1 MSGDS
6 LGSGNLGPSALDG
19 KRVCRSAERGGNAAP
34 TICSVRL
41 WAMMRGFL
49 ETLSRVQV
57 RRPFVILAAALV
69 ICIVSALFARN
80 LGLDSRFIALL
91 PENRPS
97 VQDLERVEERVR
109 GLSSLTVAVQ
119 SPSGD
124 VEAMRAFVRDLAA
137 ALEALP
143 RDEIG
148 AVDWNVGA
156 YDDFVRDH
164 KHLYASLDLLERL
177 RDALEERHDRE
188 VLKRNP
194 FWIDLREEDERESLE
209 DVLDELEA
217 ESERGEEKSEKF
229 PDGFYQHEDG
239 DLIALF
245 VRSEI
250 GSDANAAGR
259 VIERTRKQVEA
270 LDPSSYG
277 PDLEVTFSG
286 DVIIAEEEQQAIA
299 RELVL
304 ATTLTVATVLLLIV
318 LFFGR
323 PRSIVLLG
331 TGLVPPVLASFAVA
345 DLTVDSL
352 NTSTAFLGSIIIGN
366 GVNPNIIW
374 LSRYFEE
381 RRGGLDVGDAVFRA
395 HDNTWLATLIAS
407 GAAALAYGS
416 LMVTDFR
423 GFRDF
428 GIIGGVGMVFCW
440 ISAITILPAAV
451 AAYERFRPFPTGR
464 QKQGRWG
471 GYANGFA
478 AVAKRAPRAVVVA
491 SILLSATAVALVIH
505 AVIQDPFEYDFRNL
519 RSVREEGHSEARRVQ
534 WRVNSILAS
543 HEQGRGIAVLLDSVD
558 DVPVIEHQ
566 LDQMPPSIH
575 GGYHS
580 LFDLLPEDTTEKLAL
595 LDEIRELSLD
605 IREKIDDEETIQK
618 IDENIPPETIEVPTL
633 DDLPDEVA
641 LRFAEKDGTRG
652 RIMIVQESDDYST
665 WDGRYLVRWAE
676 ALRSLRM
683 SDGTRPPLAGRAPV
697 FADMISAVYGDMP
710 KAIVAAFLATVV
722 LLLVAFR
729 QRIDSF
735 LCIMALLMG
744 ILWMAG
750 TMAAIGMKLN
760 FLNFVAFPITFGNG
774 VDYSINVMRRYR
786 LEQRAGSP
794 NPILLA
800 VRRSGGAVVL
810 CSMTTI
816 VGYTSLYVSANQAMN
831 SFGLAMAIS
840 EVTCL
845 LAAVLTMPAVMMLL
859 RKRAAERG

>member
-1 MSGDS
+1 MS
-6 LGSGNLGPSALDG
+6 
-19 KRVCRSAERGGNAAP
+19 
-34 TICSVRL
+34 
-41 WAMMRGFL
+41 GFL
-49 ETLSRVQV
+49 ESLSRLQV
-57 RRPFVILAAALV
+57 RRPFAILGAALV
-69 ICIVSALFARN
+69 ICVVSASFVRD
-80 LGLDSRFIALL
+80 LGLDSRLIALL
-91 PENRPS
+91 PDNRPS
-97 VQDLERVEERVR
+97 VQDLERAEERVR
-109 GLSSLTVAVQ
+109 GLSALTVAVQ

-124 VEAMRAFVRDLAA
+124 LEAMRAFVRDLAA
-137 ALEALP
+137 ALQALP
-143 RDEIG
+143 PDEIG
-148 AVDWNVGA
+148 SVDWNVGA

-194 FWIDLREEDERESLE
+194 FWFDLREEGEGETLE

-217 ESERGEEKSEKF
+217 ESERGEERSEKF
-229 PDGFYQHEDG
+229 PDGFYQHQDG

-250 GSDANAAGR
+250 GGDANAAGR
-259 VIERTRKQVEA
+259 VIERTKKQVEA

-277 PDLEVTFSG
+277 PDLKITFSG
-286 DVIIAEEEQQAIA
+286 EVIIAQEEQQAIA

-304 ATTLTVATVLLLIV
+304 ATTLTVASVLLLIV
-318 LFFGR
+318 VFFGR

-331 TGLVPPVLASFAVA
+331 AGLVPPVLASFAVA
-345 DLTVDSL
+345 DLTVGSL

-381 RRGGLDVGDAVFRA
+381 RRGGRDLGDAIFRA
-395 HDNTWLATLIAS
+395 HENTWLATLIAS

-416 LMVTDFR
+416 LMITDFR

-451 AAYERFRPFPTGR
+451 AAYERFRPFPTAR
-464 QKQGRWG
+464 KAKGRWG
-471 GYANGFA
+471 GFANGFA
-478 AVAKRAPRAVVVA
+478 ALANRAPRSVIVA
-491 SILLSATAVALVIH
+491 SIGLSAIAIAFVAY

-558 DVPVIEHQ
+558 DVPIIEQQ
-566 LDQMPPSIH
+566 LDEMPPSIH
-575 GGYHS
+575 AGYHS
-580 LFDLLPEDTTEKLAL
+580 LFDFLPSDIDEKLTL

-618 IDENIPPETIEVPTL
+618 IDDNIPPEEIDVPTL
-633 DDLPDEVA
+633 ADLPDEVA

-652 RIMIVQESDDYST
+652 RIMVVQESEEFST

-676 ALRSLRM
+676 ALRTLRM
-683 SDGTRPPLAGRAPV
+683 SNGERPPLAGRAPV

-710 KAIVAAFLATVV
+710 KAITAAFLATVV
-722 LLLVAFR
+722 LLLVSFR
-729 QRIDSF
+729 QRIDSL

-786 LEQRAGSP
+786 LEQRAGSSDP
-794 NPILLA
+794 VLLA

-816 VGYTSLYVSANQAMN
+816 IGYTSLYVSANQAMN

-845 LAAVLTMPAVMMLL
+845 LAAVLTMPAVMIMM
-859 RKRAAERG
+859 RRRTAEHP

>member
-1 MSGDS
+1 MGPPSAWGKRGVRTPTRGGIGGPPICCARLQATMSG
-6 LGSGNLGPSALDG
+6 
-19 KRVCRSAERGGNAAP
+19 
-34 TICSVRL
+34 I
-41 WAMMRGFL
+41 L
-49 ETLSRVQV
+49 ESLSRFQA
-57 RRPFVILAAALV
+57 RRPFAILAAALA
-69 ICIVSALFARN
+69 ISLVSLWFARN

-91 PENRPS
+91 PENQPS
-97 VQDLERVEERVR
+97 VQDLERVQDRVR
-109 GLSSLTVAVQ
+109 GLSALTVAVQ

-124 VEAMRAFVRDLAA
+124 VEAMRAFVEDLAER
-137 ALEALP
+137 LQALP
-143 RDEIG
+143 AEQIG
-148 AVDWNVGA
+148 MVDWNVGA
-156 YDDFVRDH
+156 YDDFVRAH

-177 RDALEERHDRE
+177 RDALEDRHDRE

-194 FWIDLREEDERESLE
+194 FWFDLREEDERESLE

-217 ESERGEEKSEKF
+217 ETQRGEEKSERF

-259 VIERTRKQVEA
+259 VIERTKEQVEA
-270 LDPSSYG
+270 LDPSSYA
-277 PDLEVTFSG
+277 PDLKITFSG
-286 DVIIAEEEQQAIA
+286 DVIIAQEEQQAIA

-381 RRGGLDVGDAVFRA
+381 RRRGQGVRESIFSTHQNA
-395 HDNTWLATLIAS
+395 WLATMIAS

-416 LMVTDFR
+416 LMITDFR
-423 GFRDF
+423 GFSDF

-440 ISAITILPAAV
+440 VSAIFILPAAV
-451 AAYERFRPFPTGR
+451 AAYERFRPFPSESKR
-464 QKQGRWG
+464 SGRWG
-471 GYANGFA
+471 RYADGFA
-478 AVAKRAPRAVVVA
+478 ALAERAPRTVVVA
-491 SILLSATAVALVIH
+491 SIVLSAVSTGLVAYAI
-505 AVIQDPFEYDFRNL
+505 IQDPFEYDFRNL

-543 HEQGRGIAVLLDSVD
+543 HEQGRGIAVLLDTVE
-558 DVPVIEHQ
+558 DVPVIERQ
-566 LDQMPPSIH
+566 LAQMPSSIH

-580 LFDLLPEDTTEKLAL
+580 LVDFLPEDTSEKLTL
-595 LDEIRELSLD
+595 LEEIRELSLD
-605 IREKIDDEETIQK
+605 IREKIDDEETIAK
-618 IDENIPPETIEVPTL
+618 IDENLPPETIEVPTL
-633 DDLPDEVA
+633 EDLPDEVA

-652 RIMIVQESDDYST
+652 RIMIVQESEEFST

-676 ALRSLRM
+676 ALRSLRT
-683 SDGTRPPLAGRAPV
+683 SEGARPPLAGRAPV
-697 FADMISAVYGDMP
+697 FADMISAVYDDMP
-710 KAIVAAFLATVV
+710 KAISAAFFATVV
-722 LLLVAFR
+722 LVLVSFR
-729 QRIDSF
+729 QRMDSL

-744 ILWMAG
+744 ILWMAA

-786 LEQRAGSP
+786 LEQRAGSA
-794 NPILLA
+794 NPILSA

-816 VGYTSLYVSANQAMN
+816 VGYTSLYVSSNQAMN

-845 LAAVLTMPAVMMLL
+845 LAAVLTMPAVMILLL
-859 RKRAAERG
+859 RKRTTEHG